1 MNDFERQ
8 TASASS
14 RPGRRRSRRAA
25 GPAETHG
32 SNAAQPPTGGQR
44 GNAHGSA
51 GSPGKG
57 DNGTSGAPKRTGSAQ
72 GKADPGH
79 GPAEGRSRRRRRRG
93 RGRGSG
99 ARAQAGAAGDGITTG
114 DGTSKAGAGDARTG
128 SAEQQKL
135 NGQQRKHNRSGSGRS
150 GGRARGQGAKGQGQK
165 GQAQKQ
171 GQKQGQRHGGRGGQQ
186 RGQGARGGTRKS
198 TARGPHASLRTVRET
213 SAGGMVVRGLTE
225 LAAAYA
231 EKGDALDLAS
241 VSALE
246 VALIGRLDRRGRML
260 WSMPK
265 GHVEGT
271 ETFAQTAR
279 REVLEE
285 TGLNGTILAELGS
298 IDYWFVADGKRIH
311 KTVHHHIIRYDDGD
325 LCDEDPEITEV
336 AWVAFKLLPMRLAYT
351 DERRLMDT
359 ARDLLPELA
368 AAEVAG
374 RNPAPR
380 PAEPVDPHRR
390 SAGREENPARP
401 TSASGSTQGQHAG
414 KNHGAG
420 ADTPR
425 GGGGEGRKRSR
436 RRRGRGGR
444 GRGGQQGAH
453 GQNQHGQRSR
463 GSHGNR
469 HNQNTSGSHA
479 GPSGTSGASGT
490 PGQPGRGDNSRG
502 SGQ

>member
-1 MNDFERQ
+1 
-8 TASASS
+8 
-14 RPGRRRSRRAA
+14 
-25 GPAETHG
+25 
-32 SNAAQPPTGGQR
+32 
-44 GNAHGSA
+44 
-51 GSPGKG
+51 
-57 DNGTSGAPKRTGSAQ
+57 
-72 GKADPGH
+72 
-79 GPAEGRSRRRRRRG
+79 
-93 RGRGSG
+93 
-99 ARAQAGAAGDGITTG
+99 
-114 DGTSKAGAGDARTG
+114 
-128 SAEQQKL
+128 
-135 NGQQRKHNRSGSGRS
+135 
-150 GGRARGQGAKGQGQK
+150 
-165 GQAQKQ
+165 
-171 GQKQGQRHGGRGGQQ
+171 
-186 RGQGARGGTRKS
+186 
-198 TARGPHASLRTVRET
+198 
-213 SAGGMVVRGLTE
+213 MVVRGLAE
-225 LAAAYA
+225 LAEAYA
-231 EKGDALDLAS
+231 EQGEGLDLAS
-241 VSALE
+241 VDALE

-271 ETFAQTAR
+271 ETYAQTAR

-380 PAEPVDPHRR
+380 PADVVDPNRR
-390 SAGREENPARP
+390 SATREESPARP
-401 TSASGSTQGQHAG
+401 TSASGNKPAQGGG
-414 KNHGAG
+414 KGHGAG
-420 ADTPR
+420 ADATR
-425 GGGGEGRKRSR
+425 GGEGRKRSR

-444 GRGGQQGAH
+444 GRGGQQGGNA
-453 GQNQHGQRSR
+453 QNQHVQRTR

-469 HNQNTSGSHA
+469 QNQKKSGGQSGPA
-479 GPSGTSGASGT
+479 GNSGDSGNRSNSGNS
-490 PGQPGRGDNSRG
+490 GQSGRDDSARG

>member
-1 MNDFERQ
+1 
-8 TASASS
+8 
-14 RPGRRRSRRAA
+14 
-25 GPAETHG
+25 
-32 SNAAQPPTGGQR
+32 
-44 GNAHGSA
+44 
-51 GSPGKG
+51 
-57 DNGTSGAPKRTGSAQ
+57 
-72 GKADPGH
+72 
-79 GPAEGRSRRRRRRG
+79 
-93 RGRGSG
+93 
-99 ARAQAGAAGDGITTG
+99 
-114 DGTSKAGAGDARTG
+114 
-128 SAEQQKL
+128 
-135 NGQQRKHNRSGSGRS
+135 
-150 GGRARGQGAKGQGQK
+150 
-165 GQAQKQ
+165 
-171 GQKQGQRHGGRGGQQ
+171 
-186 RGQGARGGTRKS
+186 
-198 TARGPHASLRTVRET
+198 
-213 SAGGMVVRGLTE
+213 MVVRGLAE

-231 EKGDALDLAS
+231 EHGSDVDLAS
-241 VSALE
+241 IDALE

-359 ARDLLPELA
+359 ARELLPELA

-374 RNPAPR
+374 RNPAAR
-380 PAEPVDPHRR
+380 PAEPVDPDRR
-390 SAGREENPARP
+390 AKVRDDEPARP
-401 TSASGSTQGQHAG
+401 PSSSGAKTGNDA
-414 KNHGAG
+414 N
-420 ADTPR
+420 R
-425 GGGGEGRKRSR
+425 GGDGRKRSR

-444 GRGGQQGAH
+444 GRGGQQG
-453 GQNQHGQRSR
+453 QNAQHQHGQRSR
-463 GSHGNR
+463 
-469 HNQNTSGSHA
+469 
-479 GPSGTSGASGT
+479 